1 MQTTDINPTIL
12 DALKS
17 ALGVRSL
24 PLRGVNYIL
33 VGRDLEYSLF
43 EVALQ
48 NQLKRDQRCLNND

>member
-1 MQTTDINPTIL
+1 MQTTDINPAIL

-33 VGRDLEYSLF
+33 VGRDLEYTFF
-43 EVALQ
+43 EVALA
-48 NQLKRDQRCLNND
+48 KRDQRCLNND